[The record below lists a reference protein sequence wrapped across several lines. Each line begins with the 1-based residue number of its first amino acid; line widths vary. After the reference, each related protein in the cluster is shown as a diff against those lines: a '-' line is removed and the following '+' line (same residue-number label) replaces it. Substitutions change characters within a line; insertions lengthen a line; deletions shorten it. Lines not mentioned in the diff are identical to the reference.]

1 MCTFK
6 KVCVTNRHLTDRP
19 LYEQLKVVFAI
30 SKPDV
35 VILREKDLSEDD
47 YRSLAYRVKALCDMH
62 DVKLIIN
69 KHYNVARELHTPVQ
83 LSVDDY
89 KLYGVDCADLSV
101 GASIHSL
108 QEAIVVGNEGADFI
122 VAGHIFETDC
132 KRGLPGRGIEFLT
145 SIVEQVDVP
154 VYAIGGIDEF
164 NIEEVASTG
173 ASGACQMSFYMNL

>member
-173 ASGACQMSFYMNL
+173 ASGACQMSFYMKL